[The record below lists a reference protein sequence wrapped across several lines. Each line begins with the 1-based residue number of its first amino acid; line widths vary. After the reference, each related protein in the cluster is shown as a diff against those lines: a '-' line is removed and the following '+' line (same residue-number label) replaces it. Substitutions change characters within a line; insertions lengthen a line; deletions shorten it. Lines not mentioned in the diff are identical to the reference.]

1 MDGERDQEVVFKDTQ
16 EESALPTPV
25 TTVDMDVIIR
35 GWEDKFAKLTE
46 CLREVQLASERTGSD
61 VCLINQEARAQG
73 QEQDRRLGI
82 MQEGLTDFLRR
93 FENFQTTPHVDVL
106 RASTP
111 QRRFPDFGFETSP
124 VGRDEVSH
132 PGSNTLPHTRGAR
145 TADQADSMET
155 HMGSARSTLPHIRS
169 ARTEDQEDVQYTRNT
184 LPHIMSARTGD
195 HEEIRNTLPHNSSAR
210 TGEHVVFRDTHIRDE
225 DDAFGDTRIRDQD
238 DIRDARTQEYS
249 DERITRSRDLRYRLD
264 ERPTHEDD
272 KRNSAEIQQNS
283 FHPGNN
289 TSLSRSSSSPKVP
302 TFDGTNTAQFR
313 PWIIQFEAIARHQGW
328 TAGERVVRLVSS
340 LTGPAANLLIGMTLG
355 QLDNYNFLRTR
366 LSRRYDP
373 PEREE
378 AHRAELRARTRRR
391 NESADEF
398 AENIK
403 NLAQRAYPLADQNM
417 LDNLVVERFREGHG
431 NEELKK
437 HLCLYPSTG
446 LQDLIGACVRFET
459 HVETGLHARKSNEGL
474 YTVQSGNRNE
484 LTLEEVTRA
493 ARRLGFGLRPWI
505 VRQQNSRGFS
515 NNSPG
520 RNPNNS
526 DQQQSPK
533 FNQGT
538 NGNARTPN
546 PTRRQTP
553 VRDIMCWTC
562 GKSGHYAFD
571 CKSGGTKLAFAPKAV
586 RMNFVQQIA
595 AQVQGYCEEEQN
607 PRSGNE

>member
-1 MDGERDQEVVFKDTQ
+1 MSDDNDHEVMFRD
-16 EESALPTPV
+16 EEPEKESLPPTPI
-25 TTVDMDVIIR
+25 TSFDMEVIIR
-35 GWEDKFAKLTE
+35 GWEEKFTKLTE
-46 CLREVQLASERTGSD
+46 CLREVQLASERAGSD
-61 VCLINQEARAQG
+61 MYIVSQDARAQG
-73 QEQDRRLGI
+73 QEQERRLNT
-82 MQEGLTDFLRR
+82 MQDNLAEFLQK
-93 FENFQTTPHVDVL
+93 FENILTPTTPHRDAL

-111 QRRFPDFGFETSP
+111 HGAQPRMCPDFEFQTSP
-124 VGRDEVSH
+124 VDREL
-132 PGSNTLPHTRGAR
+132 NTLPHTRSAR
-145 TADQADSMET
+145 TEDQATSMEA
-155 HMGSARSTLPHIRS
+155 HMGSARSTLPHIGS
-169 ARTEDQEDVQYTRNT
+169 ARTEDNFRETPST
-184 LPHIMSARTGD
+184 LPHIGSARTED
-195 HEEIRNTLPHNSSAR
+195 NFRETPSTMPHTSSAR
-210 TGEHVVFRDTHIRDE
+210 TEEQSIFRDTHIRDQ
-225 DDAFGDTRIRDQD
+225 DDALGDTHTRDQDTRIRDHSD
-238 DIRDARTQEYS
+238 DRNA
-249 DERITRSRDLRYRLD
+249 RSRGLHFRLD
-264 ERPTHEDD
+264 EQPTHEDD
-272 KRNSAEIQQNS
+272 RRNSGDIQQSPYHHGNVSS
-283 FHPGNN
+283 F
-289 TSLSRSSSSPKVP
+289 SRQSSSPKVP

-373 PEREE
+373 PEKEE

-459 HVETGLHARKSNEGL
+459 HVELGLHARKSNEGL
-474 YTVQSGNRNE
+474 YAVQRGNRNE

-515 NNSPG
+515 NTSPA
-520 RNPNNS
+520 RNQYS
-526 DQQQSPK
+526 GEQQQSPK
-533 FNQGT
+533 PSQNG
-538 NGNARTPN
+538 NGNARTQIPL
-546 PTRRQTP
+546 RRQTP
-553 VRDIMCWTC
+553 VGDVKCWTC
-562 GKSGHYAFD
+562 GKTGHYAYD
-571 CKSGGTKLAFAPKAV
+571 CKSSGPKFAFAPKAV
-586 RMNFVQQIA
+586 KMNFLQQITD
-595 AQVQGYCEEEQN
+595 QVQEYSEEDQN
-607 PRSGNE
+607 PRSGND